1 MLPKHICCACHVI
14 LKQFEGLF
22 HLANE
27 NDGKLQKLSL
37 ETENS
42 REEAKQI
49 EDDLADAVNEIG
61 LMLSDGNN
69 LRNNFADNHDD
80 DGSDKS
86 LEIPGSLETDLAKD
100 IDRCGDRLFK
110 SLTTFN

>member
-1 MLPKHICCACHVI
+1 MSI
-14 LKQFEGLF
+14 E
-22 HLANE
+22 NE
-27 NDGKLQKLSL
+27 KKLQKTL
-37 ETENS
+37 EINENS

-69 LRNNFADNHDD
+69 LRSNFAANQGDD
-80 DGSDKS
+80 DESDKS

-100 IDRCGDRLFK
+100 IDRWVD
-110 SLTTFN
+110 

>member
-1 MLPKHICCACHVI
+1 MQFQISEDDSLPKHICGSCSNI
-14 LKQFEGLF
+14 LKQFDGLF
-22 HLANE
+22 TLSVE
-27 NDGKLQKLSL
+27 NDKKLHKLSL
-37 ETENS
+37 ENENS

-69 LRNNFADNHDD
+69 LRSNFSANQGDD

-100 IDRCGDRLFK
+100 IDR
-110 SLTTFN
+110 

>member
-1 MLPKHICCACHVI
+1 MSI
-14 LKQFEGLF
+14 E
-22 HLANE
+22 NE
-27 NDGKLQKLSL
+27 KKLQKFSA
-37 ETENS
+37 ENENS

-69 LRNNFADNHDD
+69 LRSNFAANQGD

-100 IDRCGDRLFK
+100 IDRCKCDVIKIEKGFIENFVILEF
-110 SLTTFN
+110 SQWLSWMI